1 MWNKP
6 KVNQLIKIFFIEEF
20 WYKSKKK
27 KNSEYRVLR
36 KEWHELIT
44 GVHQILFHKWI
55 IVYKKVG
62 IQWTNLYPKIQNNE
76 I

>member
-27 KNSEYRVLR
+27 K
-36 KEWHELIT
+36 
-44 GVHQILFHKWI
+44 
-55 IVYKKVG
+55 
-62 IQWTNLYPKIQNNE
+62 IQNIEYLEKNDMN
-76 I
+76 